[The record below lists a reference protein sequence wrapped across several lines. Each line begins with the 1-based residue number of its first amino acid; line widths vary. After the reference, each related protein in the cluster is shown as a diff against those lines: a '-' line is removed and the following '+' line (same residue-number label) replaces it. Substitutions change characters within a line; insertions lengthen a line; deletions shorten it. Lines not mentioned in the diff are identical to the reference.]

1 MTSILLIESNG
12 TIKASKVKDV
22 NFENLYKKGGFR
34 SPNNFEKRTTWNI
47 SIKDEVISIDLWAKN
62 DGKANSENKYDFPPP
77 VDKELYFGTCILVR
91 VDEND
96 KIIDLTTELWA
107 KIYERLFG
115 GFEGLTNDTEAVD
128 EEDLADAS
136 EEAAIPKSMKTKHGY
151 VKDGFVVD
159 DKNGKNKK
167 RGRKDSVSSASESED
182 ENYDEDVSSGGDS
195 SLSQT
200 SDDSYDSEEDEDY
213 EPKKKDKVV
222 SDEDDEDDI
231 DIDGSELEEECYEY
245 SDDEGQSLSDTPA
258 TPPF

>member
-34 SPNNFEKRTTWNI
+34 SPNNFDKRTTWNV

-77 VDKELYFGTCILVR
+77 VDKELYFGTCVLVR
-91 VDEND
+91 VDEHD
-96 KIIDLTTELWA
+96 KIIDLTTDLWA

-115 GFEGLTNDTEAVD
+115 GFEDLTSEAG
-128 EEDLADAS
+128 ANGDAS
-136 EEAAIPKSMKTKHGY
+136 ETEDIIEEASIPKSMKTKHGY

-159 DKNGKNKK
+159 DKKDKNKK

-182 ENYDEDVSSGGDS
+182 ENYDEDAGSVGDS
-195 SLSQT
+195 SLSQS

-213 EPKKKDKVV
+213 EPNKKDKIL

-245 SDDEGQSLSDTPA
+245 SDDEAGEPSFP
-258 TPPF
+258 

>member
-34 SPNNFEKRTTWNI
+34 SPNNFEKRTTWNV

-77 VDKELYFGTCILVR
+77 VDKDLYFGTCVLVR
-91 VDEND
+91 VDEHD

-115 GFEGLTNDTEAVD
+115 GFEDLTSDAGANG
-128 EEDLADAS
+128 DAS
-136 EEAAIPKSMKTKHGY
+136 EAEEAEDIIEEASIPKSMKTKHGY

-159 DKNGKNKK
+159 DKKDKNKK

-182 ENYDEDVSSGGDS
+182 EDYNEDAGSDNSL
-195 SLSQT
+195 LSQS

-213 EPKKKDKVV
+213 EPTKKDV
-222 SDEDDEDDI
+222 SDEDDEDNI

-245 SDDEGQSLSDTPA
+245 SDDEGERSSP
-258 TPPF
+258 